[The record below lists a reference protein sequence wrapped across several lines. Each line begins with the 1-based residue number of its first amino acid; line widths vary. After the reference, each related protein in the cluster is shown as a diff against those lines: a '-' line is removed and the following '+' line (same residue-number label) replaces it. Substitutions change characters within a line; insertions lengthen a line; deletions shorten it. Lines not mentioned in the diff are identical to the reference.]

1 MRTTWLVVLG
11 VVVVLIAYAAWS
23 LARPEATV
31 DVVCGQIE
39 TIRIFVEEQAKTELP
54 HDHLVAMPIAG
65 WLEPIL
71 LREGDPVAAGQVI
84 ARLDKA
90 DLADRVRQA
99 RQRIA
104 ILETNIQETS
114 DHRLENNALVEVK
127 ATVKAIDE
135 TVKAAEAKL
144 EAAQAVRDFAR
155 SEVERLRKMQQAG
168 AAPDREL
175 RQAETEWRKSQAE
188 YRSDALELAALKT
201 LAAVSYIGPKFI
213 TDYIDRK
220 SFDLTTY
227 QRQLEEARA
236 ELEIQERNLA
246 RAEIKSPID
255 GIVLRRHQTRR
266 QFLQAGTPLLTLG
279 RLDELEVIAE
289 VLTQQAMRI
298 SPGDRVEIL
307 GEGIP
312 AGPITGKVARVYPA
326 GFKKISSLGVE
337 QQRVNVAIQL
347 DHRPER
353 LGIEFRVHVRIFY
366 DEAKDAL
373 TLPRTALV
381 RSRDGRWQVILVK
394 GGITAIQPVE
404 VGLMND
410 ERVQILDGLTA
421 EDLVVAR
428 PAREIVEGMR
438 VEVKTLANR

>member
-11 VVVVLIAYAAWS
+11 VVVVLVAYAGWS
-23 LARPEATV
+23 LTRPEATV
-31 DVVCGQIE
+31 EVVSGQIE
-39 TIRIFVEEQAKTELP
+39 TIRAFIEERAKTELP

-65 WLEPIL
+65 WLEPIR
-71 LREGDPVAAGQVI
+71 LREGDPVTAGQVI

-104 ILETNIQETS
+104 VLETKIQEIS
-114 DHRLENNALVEVK
+114 DHRLENNALIEVK

-135 TVKAAEAKL
+135 TVRAAEAKL
-144 EAAQAVRDFAR
+144 EAAQAVRDFAG

-168 AAPDREL
+168 AAADREL

-220 SFDLTTY
+220 SFDLQTH

-236 ELEIQERNLA
+236 ELEIKERNLT
-246 RAEIKSPID
+246 RAEIESPID

-266 QFLQAGTPLLTLG
+266 QFLQAGTPLLTLS
-279 RLDELEVIAE
+279 RLDDLEVIAE
-289 VLTQQAMRI
+289 VLTQQAMRV
-298 SPGDRVEIL
+298 SPGDPVEIL

-312 AGPITGKVARVYPA
+312 DGPVSGKVSRVYPA

-337 QQRVNVAIQL
+337 QQRVNVAIQI
-347 DHRPER
+347 DNRPER
-353 LGIEFRVHVRIFY
+353 LGGEFRVHVRIFY
-366 DEAKDAL
+366 DEATDVL

-381 RSRDGRWQVILVK
+381 RSRDGHWQVMLVK
-394 GGITAIQPVE
+394 QGVTALQRIE

-410 ERVQILDGLTA
+410 ERVQILDGVGDK
-421 EDLVVAR
+421 DLVVAR
-428 PAREIVEGMR
+428 PTREIVEGMR
-438 VEVKTLANR
+438 VETVASK

>member
-1 MRTTWLVVLG
+1 VT
-11 VVVVLIAYAAWS
+11 
-23 LARPEATV
+23 
-31 DVVCGQIE
+31 
-39 TIRIFVEEQAKTELP
+39 
-54 HDHLVAMPIAG
+54 
-65 WLEPIL
+65 
-71 LREGDPVAAGQVI
+71 AGQVI

-104 ILETNIQETS
+104 VLETKIQEIS
-114 DHRLENNALVEVK
+114 DHRLENNALIEVK

-135 TVKAAEAKL
+135 TVRAAEAKL
-144 EAAQAVRDFAR
+144 EAAQAVRDFAG

-168 AAPDREL
+168 AAADREL

-201 LAAVSYIGPKFI
+201 LTAVSYIGPKFI

-220 SFDLTTY
+220 SFDLQTH

-236 ELEIQERNLA
+236 ELEIQERNLT
-246 RAEIKSPID
+246 RAEIESPID

-279 RLDELEVIAE
+279 RLDDLEVIAE
-289 VLTQQAMRI
+289 VLTQQAMRL
-298 SPGDRVEIL
+298 SPGDPVEIL

-312 AGPITGKVARVYPA
+312 DGPVSGKVSRVYPA

-337 QQRVNVAIQL
+337 QQRVNVAIQI
-347 DHRPER
+347 DNRPER
-353 LGIEFRVHVRIFY
+353 LGVEFRVHVHIFY
-366 DEAKDAL
+366 DEAIDVL

-381 RSRDGRWQVILVK
+381 RSRDGHWQVMLVK
-394 GGITAIQPVE
+394 QGVTALQHIE

-410 ERVQILDGLTA
+410 ERVQILDGVGDK
-421 EDLVVAR
+421 DLVVAR

-438 VEVKTLANR
+438 VETVVSR